1 MADGT
6 TYDSIVIGGGIAGLT
21 AARNLR
27 REGRTVLVLEARDR
41 LGGRTWYRQFPG
53 TEQHVEIGGTWFVQR
68 WQPHIVAEIERY
80 TLPVSQSP
88 TGKTFRTGVG
98 DQLVTGFP
106 PVPAEEMF
114 DLERALVDIIVA
126 SRRIEFGTPFDTQP
140 LADLDTSF
148 ADFLS
153 KLTLPRA
160 TTEYLSSW
168 VGFFFG
174 CHPAEASALHV
185 LSFVAG
191 FGSSAWAW
199 YAAITDKFGKGTASL
214 VDALAA
220 EAGADVRLSTPVAR
234 VQQDET
240 GVTVTTRAGEVFSA
254 ATCVVAVPLNTWRDI
269 EFAPELSERKRQ
281 AASEGQTGHATKVW
295 ALVEN
300 APENLV
306 AVGWGGGL
314 NWLSTEYTL
323 PEGSLMVG
331 FGTGPEMLDVLS
343 RDDIRRGVD
352 RFIPGAR
359 VLATDAHD
367 WNADEFSRG
376 TWMTYRPGQL
386 SRFHSAFQQTEG
398 RVAFAGSDLALGWA
412 GWMEG
417 AVETGARAAAQV
429 QAMLPVAPSV

>member
-1 MADGT
+1 
-6 TYDSIVIGGGIAGLT
+6 
-21 AARNLR
+21 
-27 REGRTVLVLEARDR
+27 
-41 LGGRTWYRQFPG
+41 
-53 TEQHVEIGGTWFVQR
+53 VEIGGTWFVRR
-68 WQPHIVAEIERY
+68 WQPNIVAEIERY

-126 SRRIEFGTPFDTQP
+126 ARRIEFGTSFDTQP

-153 KLTLPRA
+153 KLELPRA

-191 FGSSAWAW
+191 FGSSAWAF
-199 YAAITDKFGKGTASL
+199 YAAITDKFGKGTGSL

-220 EAGADVRLSTPVAR
+220 EAGADLRLSTPVAR

-240 GVTVTTRAGEVFSA
+240 GVTVTTRAGEVFSG

-269 EFAPELSERKRQ
+269 EFTPELSERKKQ

-306 AVGWGGGL
+306 GVGWGGGL

-331 FGTGPEMLDVLS
+331 FGTGPETGTQTS
-343 RDDIRRGVD
+343 SPAA
-352 RFIPGAR
+352 PG
-359 VLATDAHD
+359 
-367 WNADEFSRG
+367 
-376 TWMTYRPGQL
+376 
-386 SRFHSAFQQTEG
+386 
-398 RVAFAGSDLALGWA
+398 
-412 GWMEG
+412 
-417 AVETGARAAAQV
+417 
-429 QAMLPVAPSV
+429 